1 MDALLRQ
8 LLEGIDL
15 ADPDAAW
22 QLFWRLMGLVD
33 WWGLLWLTL
42 ACAAVGGLIGH
53 YRGAVWKGLLLG
65 AALGPV
71 GWIVAWMAVRPPRA
85 CAACG
90 AANPADALRCG
101 RCAAALTAPH

>member
-42 ACAAVGGLIGH
+42 ACAAVGLVAARALIG
-53 YRGAVWKGLLLG
+53 
-65 AALGPV
+65 
-71 GWIVAWMAVRPPRA
+71 
-85 CAACG
+85 
-90 AANPADALRCG
+90 
-101 RCAAALTAPH
+101 